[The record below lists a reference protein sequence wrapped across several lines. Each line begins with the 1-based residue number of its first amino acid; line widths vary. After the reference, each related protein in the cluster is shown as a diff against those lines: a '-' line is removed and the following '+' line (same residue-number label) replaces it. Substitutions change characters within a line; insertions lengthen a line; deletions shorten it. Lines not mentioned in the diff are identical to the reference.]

1 MGRLDDAA
9 KRKVVEL
16 RKAGL
21 SFRKIKAVL
30 ELENIKV
37 SAQAVYLFLREYQ
50 GKQGRIEPENGI
62 ISPAPTQQAL
72 AGAGVSREG
81 RHAGWSNHQ
90 LQNLLREASRHAGF
104 AGEVA
109 KQGQDGGHSIE
120 ALEARAPPPRAG
132 GSSEGSSSEHQML
145 DKDIQIV
152 SVTSLARNN
161 QQRPVQSIAAGSG
174 PGIHMRRRITPSQA
188 ANPILA
194 ARRRLLDKAMSHR
207 AKMKDT
213 SQQSFQQVAS
223 LLRRD
228 QSSTPETDFRR
239 AMREPLSFDLTKEVS
254 TDGQPGSAGTPR
266 RFPLQRPSMSVRSPQ
281 VPLHIGIRPPV
292 STQATPTS
300 QSPGGAVNR
309 LQSPGAPGPCRRD
322 GNPSPQ
328 QTSQEA
334 SNRAGARGGP
344 VVLQEQ
350 IQTLGTEVHSLGLAV
365 RMLVEQ
371 QSKIEREQVQQT
383 QIQRQ
388 ILSTLQGLSSRLGLC
403 NSLPQ
408 QKNKNPSPPSLPAS
422 STSFSQDTFTYNQG
436 TYEAQCSQSQPS
448 YNHMDPNLETAQTL
462 KLPGLNPSDINGFQS
477 CSNTDSLPFV
487 QAQSFAPVYPQQL
500 SQTHLSSFSQSS
512 FAPTYTL
519 SHPQTYGG
527 AVSRPPDYSNSSRV
541 GGVQECSRP
550 TVNSDCSTQDPQLNI
565 IKVENI

>member
-50 GKQGRIEPENGI
+50 GKQGRIEPENGV
-62 ISPAPTQQAL
+62 ISPAPSQQAL
-72 AGAGVSREG
+72 AGAGVSYEG

-109 KQGQDGGHSIE
+109 KQGQDGSHSIE
-120 ALEARAPPPRAG
+120 AMEARAPRAG
-132 GSSEGSSSEHQML
+132 ASSEGSSSEQQVL

-161 QQRPVQSIAAGSG
+161 QQRPVQSSAAGSG
-174 PGIHMRRRITPSQA
+174 AGVHMRKRITPSQA

-194 ARRRLLDKAMSHR
+194 ARRRLLDKAMLHR
-207 AKMKDT
+207 AKIKDT
-213 SQQSFQQVAS
+213 SQPSFQQVAS

-228 QSSTPETDFRR
+228 QSSAPETDFRR
-239 AMREPLSFDLTKEVS
+239 AIRQPLSYDLTKEVS

-266 RFPLQRPSMSVRSPQ
+266 RFPQPRPSMSVRPPQ
-281 VPLHIGIRPPV
+281 IPLHIGIRPPV
-292 STQATPTS
+292 PAQSSPTS

-309 LQSPGAPGPCRRD
+309 LQSPGAPGPSRRD

-328 QTSQEA
+328 QTAQEA
-334 SNRAGARGGP
+334 GSRAGARVGP

-371 QSKIEREQVQQT
+371 QSKLEREQVQQT

-388 ILSTLQGLSSRLGLC
+388 ILSTLQGLSSRLGPC

-408 QKNKNPSPPSLPAS
+408 QQNKTPTPPSLPAA
-422 STSFSQDTFTYNQG
+422 STSFSQDTFTYSQG
-436 TYEAQCSQSQPS
+436 AYGAQCSQAQPS
-448 YNHMDPNLETAQTL
+448 YNHMGPSLETAQAL
-462 KLPGLNPSDINGFQS
+462 KLPGLIPSDINGFQP

-487 QAQSFAPVYPQQL
+487 QTQSYAPVYPQQL
-500 SQTHLSSFSQSS
+500 SQTHLSSFTQS

-527 AVSRPPDYSNSSRV
+527 AVSRPPDYCSSSRV

-550 TVNSDCSTQDPQLNI
+550 AVNSDRSTQDPQLNI